1 MNKLQIFNFEE
12 LSVRT
17 MSIDGEPYFVG
28 KDVAEILG
36 YKKTANAINKHVDDE
51 DKGVTKLGTP
61 GGVQDVTI
69 INESGLYSLIFSSKL
84 ESAKRFKRWVTS
96 EVLPTLRKTG
106 TYQVPDNPMDAL
118 KLMFQ
123 AQEETKEE
131 INSVKADVIDL
142 KENQKL
148 DSGEYGLV
156 TRTVNQR
163 VAYIRQIHGLPNK
176 KEINTPLYK
185 DINNDIHVMAGIK
198 TRTQLKQKHF
208 NDVLDMIAN
217 WFPSQS
223 TMYVAKQ
230 LEMKFEEE
238 L

>member
-17 MSIDGEPYFVG
+17 MNIDGEPYFVG

-176 KEINTPLYK
+176 KRNQHTTL
-185 DINNDIHVMAGIK
+185 
-198 TRTQLKQKHF
+198 
-208 NDVLDMIAN
+208 
-217 WFPSQS
+217 
-223 TMYVAKQ
+223 
-230 LEMKFEEE
+230 
-238 L
+238 